1 MGAFIAR
8 RLLQGLLVIVA
19 VTVVVFFVTR
29 MIHDPVNVMVPID
42 VEPEERARVAHDLG
56 FDKPLIQQF
65 GDYVGGV
72 VQGDFGESFW
82 QSRPTLEIVFEKLP
96 NTLKLTAAGMFVAL
110 VLSIPLGVLAALRP
124 NSFVDRSTSTASLIG
139 LSAPQF
145 WVGLLFILLFS
156 VNLGWLP
163 TGGIGGFK
171 HLIMPA
177 LTIGLPTGGRL
188 AMLMRSTMI
197 DELNRPWVKVARSKG
212 MPFRRVVG
220 VHALRNALVPVITL
234 GGWELIRMLAGATII
249 VESVFAWP
257 GIGLTALQAV
267 QRSDLLLL
275 QAIVLVVA
283 TITVAINI
291 AIDIVY
297 RLVDPRITLA

>member
-297 RLVDPRITLA
+297 KLVDPRITLA